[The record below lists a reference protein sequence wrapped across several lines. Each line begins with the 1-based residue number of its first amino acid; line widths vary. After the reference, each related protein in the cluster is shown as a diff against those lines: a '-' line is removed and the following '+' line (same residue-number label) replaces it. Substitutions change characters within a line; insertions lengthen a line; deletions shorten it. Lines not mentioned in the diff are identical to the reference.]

1 LDVTLLRCVG
11 WMART
16 DHPLRPHKV
25 GPQVPTPGAQCL
37 GPQVM
42 RLALRP
48 IGPQE
53 PLGLLHRAAEE
64 VAVPL
69 QAIAV
74 QGRGARSDAAAADLG
89 LSVGPEDVALTA
101 VKVAEDGDGIILR
114 VVNTSAEA
122 VVAELRSARPGLRP
136 EACDLEERRVGPL
149 DRDDAGCVRLSL
161 RAGQIATVR
170 WRVGTEGSAT

>member
-1 LDVTLLRCVG
+1 
-11 WMART
+11 
-16 DHPLRPHKV
+16 
-25 GPQVPTPGAQCL
+25 
-37 GPQVM
+37 M
-42 RLALRP
+42 RLALHP
-48 IGPQE
+48 IGPRE

-74 QGRGARSDAAAADLG
+74 QGRSCGAEAAAAAALG

-101 VKVAEDGDGIILR
+101 LKVAEDGDGVILR
-114 VVNTSAEA
+114 VVNSSAEA
-122 VVAELRSARPGLRP
+122 VVAELRSTRVGLRP

-149 DRDDAGCVRLSL
+149 ESDDAGCVHLPL

-170 WRVGTEGSAT
+170 WRIDTEGSVT